1 MYGKCGL
8 HEWGDV
14 CHADESDADG
24 FFVVAEVVAV
34 VVGLGMV
41 KELFGNGWVEAFG
54 VFAGFGGDGED
65 FANAAYGLLVEVGL
79 AFGEVVLV
87 GVFVLF
93 GGDAVFDG
101 AVVFV
106 CP

>member
-1 MYGKCGL
+1 M
-8 HEWGDV
+8 
-14 CHADESDADG
+14 
-24 FFVVAEVVAV
+24 VAVGEVVAL
-34 VVGLGMV
+34 VVGLGV
-41 KELFGNGWVEAFG
+41 SEELFGYGWVEAFG

-79 AFGEVVLV
+79 AFVEVVLV
-87 GVFVLF
+87 GEFVLF
-93 GGDAVFDG
+93 RGGAFFDG